1 MSNGLHLQ
9 PAGRCRLDG
18 GLGPATGVSVDCS
31 RVYGPGG
38 AQPDHLHVVR
48 PGLSASRQTG
58 EESGVFL
65 LFIYAQLPINTLLP
79 IMGVKMEIKK
89 RSFWHRHVYMAMSSL
104 LVTTQ
109 STDCFDRSSYHLGP
123 FYHLD
128 ESFEI
133 RNYVLWLL
141 VLEALFKPLS
151 ICLKKRVSR
160 GFKMMLQVQF
170 LTATRHL
177 LMLRSA
183 FQGHAHLFKSFF
195 PWLSVTKAF
204 IDKAMDGFLRQ

>member
-65 LFIYAQLPINTLLP
+65 LFIYAQLLINTLLS
-79 IMGVKMEIKK
+79 IMGVKMEIEK
-89 RSFWHRHVYMAMSSL
+89 RSFWHRHVYMAI
-104 LVTTQ
+104 VT
-109 STDCFDRSSYHLGP
+109 S
-123 FYHLD
+123 
-128 ESFEI
+128 
-133 RNYVLWLL
+133 
-141 VLEALFKPLS
+141 
-151 ICLKKRVSR
+151 
-160 GFKMMLQVQF
+160 
-170 LTATRHL
+170 
-177 LMLRSA
+177 
-183 FQGHAHLFKSFF
+183 
-195 PWLSVTKAF
+195 
-204 IDKAMDGFLRQ
+204 